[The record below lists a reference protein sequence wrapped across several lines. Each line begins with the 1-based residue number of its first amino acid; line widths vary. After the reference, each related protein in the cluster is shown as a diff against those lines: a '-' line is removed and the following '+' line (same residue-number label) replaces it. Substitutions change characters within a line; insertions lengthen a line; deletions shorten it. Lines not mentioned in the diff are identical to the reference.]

1 MTTIARRLRRL
12 LPAALF
18 AAAVG
23 LGSNIFGY
31 PVVAGAAP
39 PPWDIED
46 YDNCMKKTIR
56 DPDQCCTDS
65 GGVPGRDGQGN
76 PTCSAPWPEAQ
87 GLPGTSK
94 QPKAPVPTATVQ
106 PPTVGSP
113 STVPT
118 VPVLPGMVG

>member
-1 MTTIARRLRRL
+1 MKRAISAI
-12 LPAALF
+12 F

-23 LGSNIFGY
+23 LGSNLFGN
-31 PVVAGAAP
+31 PAIAGAAP
-39 PPWDIED
+39 PWDIEA

-76 PTCSAPWPEAQ
+76 PMCSAPWPEAQ
-87 GLPGTSK
+87 GAGTE
-94 QPKAPVPTATVQ
+94 QAPPKAGIPTASVQ

-113 STVPT
+113 PPKPIVPS
-118 VPVLPGMVG
+118 VPVQPPTAG